1 MIIIEGKP
9 KYVYYVGSAFTVEWF
24 MDIKGRM
31 KAKEYYEDLPEE
43 DQERLDELVK
53 YLADNPIGTRLPKN
67 LYNEEDPENKIYAF
81 KPRAHRF
88 FNFMTIG
95 RKIIIVGA
103 YRKHSQAMT
112 KKDLNLL
119 KTVVASKHDYQN
131 SAKAGTYYDRIPQ
144 S

>member
-1 MIIIEGKP
+1 MEGRP
-9 KYVYYVGSAFTVEWF
+9 PNVYYAGSTFTVEWY
-24 MDIKGRM
+24 MDERGRM
-31 KAKEYYEDLPEE
+31 KAKTYYDGLSND
-43 DQERLDELVK
+43 DQARLDELVR
-53 YLADNPIGTRLPKN
+53 YIAESPIGTRLPRT

-95 RKIIIVGA
+95 RKIIILNA
-103 YRKHSQAMT
+103 YRKHAAAMT

-119 KTVVASKHDYQN
+119 KTVIAAKVDYDH
-131 SAKAGTYYDRIPQ
+131 SIKTGTYYDRIPQ

>member
-9 KYVYYVGSAFTVEWF
+9 KYVYYVGSTFTVEWY
-24 MDIKGRM
+24 MDARGWM
-31 KAKEYYEDLPEE
+31 KAKEYYEGLSGNG
-43 DQERLDELVK
+43 QERLDEVVK
-53 YLADNPIGTRLPKN
+53 YISDNPIGTRLPKN

-81 KPRAHRF
+81 KPQAHRF

-95 RKIIIVGA
+95 RKIIIVDA
-103 YRKHSQAMT
+103 YRKHAQEMT

-119 KTVVASKHDYQN
+119 KTVIVAKNDYQN
-131 SAKAGTYYDRIPQ
+131 SVKAGTYYDRIPQ